1 MSAVAAA
8 VIGSAVVG
16 GVVASKSAKK
26 ASNAQVEVA
35 DKTVVEQRLARD
47 ELNRLLAPY
56 TASGIPALQS
66 QMNLLGLGAKTTD
79 WGAYAR
85 SNPAIMQAFEAQ
97 RNPAPTPPAAFG
109 AGPITNF
116 ADIPAFNDMRGG
128 EFNDIGN
135 IGGDF
140 MGTGQFG
147 DRGYPAGAPM
157 PQYGGQQAAQPMQ
170 QAPGIQSLEEFAQN
184 YYQTTGM
191 NAGDNLDQFTID
203 PQQQAIS
210 QLENSAAFQALARQG
225 EEGILQNAS
234 ATGGL
239 RGGNV
244 QGALAQFRPALL
256 NQFIEQQYSR
266 LGGLTNLGQ
275 ASAAGVGAAGQ
286 NAATNIGTALTASGQ
301 AQAGNALAQGAAFNN
316 ALGTITG
323 FGTSEAGQKAFGKLF

>member
-8 VIGSAVVG
+8 VIGSAVIG
-16 GVVASKSAKK
+16 GVVASSSAKK
-26 ASNAQVEVA
+26 ASSAVTQAA
-35 DKTVVEQRLARD
+35 DKTAEEQRRARD
-47 ELNRLLAPY
+47 ELARLLSPY
-56 TASGIPALQS
+56 TSAGIPALQS
-66 QMNLLGLGAKTTD
+66 QMNLLGLGQKTTD

-85 SNPAIMQAFEAQ
+85 SNPAILQAFEAQ
-97 RNPAPTPPAAFG
+97 RNPAPPVNLGGGQNIDFG
-109 AGPITNF
+109 RIPNF
-116 ADIPAFNDMRGG
+116 GGLGGFNGG
-128 EFNDIGN
+128 FNDIGN
-135 IGGDF
+135 IGADF

-147 DRGYPAGAPM
+147 DRGYAAGEAM
-157 PQYGGQQAAQPMQ
+157 PQYGQPQMQAT
-170 QAPGIQSLEEFAQN
+170 PGIQSLEEFAQN
-184 YYQTTGM
+184 YYQNTGIG
-191 NAGDNLDQFTID
+191 AGDNLDQFTID

-225 EEGILQNAS
+225 ETGILQNAS

-256 NQFIEQQYSR
+256 NQFIEQQYNR
-266 LGGLTNLGQ
+266 LGGLTKIGQ

-286 NAATNIGTALTASGQ
+286 EAATSIGTALTASGQ

-323 FGTSEAGQKAFGKLF
+323 FGTSAAGQKAFGKLF